1 MGLRYHTVI
10 LVPHARAR
18 FRKWRVSNL
27 QVGLAL
33 SSLALLT
40 LTAAFSTW
48 SFLTTT
54 VDRREVEQV
63 RGENQELRQVNQT
76 FETSIRELQ
85 QQLSAYD
92 ERTRRLAIV
101 AGLDATTEGTEAGIG
116 GSGTGAAP
124 GDPRDWLAAV
134 AARTELLDG
143 SLDRIAAKL
152 EERSRWISS
161 TPAVAPVRGI
171 LTSGFGFRR
180 DPITGRREGH
190 SAIDIAASPGKAVQ
204 APADAIVT
212 RAGAVG
218 GGLGNGVFL
227 AHGFGVTTRYGH
239 LSRVAV
245 SAGQRVRRGDVIG
258 YVGNT
263 GRSTGYHLH
272 YEVLV
277 DGQPVNPLGYILDG
291 NS

>member
-27 QVGLAL
+27 QLGIAVSA
-33 SSLALLT
+33 LALLT
-40 LTAAFSTW
+40 LTAGFSTW

-63 RGENQELRQVNQT
+63 RSENQELRQVNQT
-76 FETSIRELQ
+76 FEKSIRELQ
-85 QQLSAYD
+85 QQLSEYD

-101 AGLDATTEGTEAGIG
+101 AGLDALSEGTEAGIG
-116 GSGTGAAP
+116 GTGSA
-124 GDPRDWLAAV
+124 GDPRAWLTEV
-134 AARTELLDG
+134 AARTERLDG
-143 SLDRIAAKL
+143 NLDRIAEKL
-152 EERSRWISS
+152 EERSRWISA
-161 TPAVAPVRGI
+161 TPAIAPVRGV
-171 LTSGFGFRR
+171 LTSGFGLRR
-180 DPITGRREGH
+180 DPITGRREAH

-204 APADAIVT
+204 APADGLVT

-218 GGLGNGVFL
+218 GGLGNAVFL
-227 AHGFGVTTRYGH
+227 SHGFGVTTRYGH

-245 SAGQRVRRGDVIG
+245 SPGERVRRGDVIG

-277 DGQPVNPLGYILDG
+277 DGQPVNPLGYIVDG
-291 NS
+291 GS